1 MLTTDTTHISLP
13 FWGGAF
19 IEATGKRFQ
28 LGCLSAFPLP
38 FWRAFIEAVFGA
50 HGVHALMHF
59 PSFLEGLSLRRQQ
72 VMPRLLILTNFPS
85 FWEGLSLRLTSPADR
100 NSWTPISLP
109 FGKGFH

>member
-59 PSFLEGLSLRRQQ
+59 PSFLEGLSLRQT
-72 VMPRLLILTNFPS
+72 PRFVKPVPRPGFPY
-85 FWEGLSLRLTSPADR
+85 L
-100 NSWTPISLP
+100 
-109 FGKGFH
+109 FGGTFNKIEQYPLKVTAGPLVLHLEV